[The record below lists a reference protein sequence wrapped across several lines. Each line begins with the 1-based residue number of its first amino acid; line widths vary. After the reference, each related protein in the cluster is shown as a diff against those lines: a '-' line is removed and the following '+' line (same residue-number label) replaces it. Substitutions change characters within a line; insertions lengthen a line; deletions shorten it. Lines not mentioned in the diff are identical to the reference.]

1 MGWWHWAAAGV
12 AALMI
17 LVLVLLRMDTAR
29 ERRGSARPGAWRA
42 HLAGMLA
49 VPVTFAVVLFSP
61 LWLALVIIAVPALA
75 IAVMA
80 LAS

>member
-1 MGWWHWAAAGV
+1 MDWWHWVAAGV
-12 AALMI
+12 AALMV

-29 ERRGSARPGAWRA
+29 ERRGSALPGAWRA
-42 HLAGMLA
+42 HAVGVLA
-49 VPVTFAVVLFSP
+49 VPVVFAVVLFSP

>member
-1 MGWWHWAAAGV
+1 MDWWHWVAAGV
-12 AALMI
+12 AALMV
-17 LVLVLLRMDTAR
+17 LVLVLLRIDTVR
-29 ERRGSARPGAWRA
+29 ERGGPAPSAAWRG
-42 HLAGMLA
+42 HLGWGLA
-49 VPVTFAVVLFSP
+49 VPVAFAVVLFSP